1 MRTIN
6 NGDFGMFFGVYV
18 FGVYGDDATLNLR
31 VKDSETSY
39 NRLSGFYIQ
48 SFGSIDF
55 EVEGFF
61 NSRYNGGSG
70 MYFENYNLLEGEMK
84 VKGVVNIYKNKYY
97 GLRMADTAV
106 NVVVDKGG
114 ALNSCRNGF
123 EDIYNGGSGTFSG
136 DGYTCGTGSNSGT
149 GPSGANLPVCKAC
162 PSCPS
167 E

>member
-1 MRTIN
+1 MSF
-6 NGDFGMFFGVYV
+6 DV
-18 FGVYGDDATLNLR
+18 FADATMILR

-39 NRLSGFYIQ
+39 NGLSGFFIQ
-48 SFGSIDF
+48 GSNRRVDF

-61 NSRYNGGSG
+61 NSRYNEGSG
-70 MYFENYNLLEGEMK
+70 MFVFSRTLMM
-84 VKGVVNIYKNKYY
+84 VKGVVNLYKNKYS
-97 GLRMADTAV
+97 GLIIFSATTV
-106 NVVVDKGG
+106 NVVVDKRG
-114 ALNSCRNGF
+114 ALNSCSNDQSENGY

-136 DGYTCGTGSNSGT
+136 DGYTCGTGGNSGT